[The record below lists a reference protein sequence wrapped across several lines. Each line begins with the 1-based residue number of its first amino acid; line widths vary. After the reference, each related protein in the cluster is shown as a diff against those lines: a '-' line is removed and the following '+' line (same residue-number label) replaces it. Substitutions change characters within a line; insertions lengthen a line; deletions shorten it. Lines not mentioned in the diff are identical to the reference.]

1 LWADSQD
8 RHKGGGYEIPA
19 PMAKQKKYADPE
31 ILAKV
36 ANLTLR
42 ARRVVE
48 GTISGLHKS
57 PFHGFAVEFAEYREY
72 VPGDDLKR
80 LDWRVFGRT
89 DRHYVKEYEQE
100 SNLRAWIVMDAS
112 ASMRYG
118 SDSLTKF
125 DYGATLAASLATL
138 LVEQQDP
145 VGLAL
150 LDSQPRKIIPPAATQ
165 ANLVRIIGE
174 LEDSAPDRETELG
187 GALRTLSE
195 QIKQRGMVILVSD
208 LLTNLDSFYDG
219 IARLQYRGHE
229 IMVFHIL
236 DRDEVELPFN
246 DNVLFKDIEGSEQL
260 FAEPWAFRQA
270 YRRAMQDFIADV
282 KSGCGSRGIDHLLLL
297 TDEDLGTALS
307 HYLHQ
312 RARTQHMRAETHGHH
327 HH

>member
-1 LWADSQD
+1 
-8 RHKGGGYEIPA
+8 
-19 PMAKQKKYADPE
+19 MAKDKNYADPE
-31 ILAKV
+31 ILGRIAS
-36 ANLTLR
+36 LTLR

-89 DRHYVKEYEQE
+89 DRHYIKEYEQE
-100 SNLRAWIVMDAS
+100 SNLRAWIIMDAS
-112 ASMRYG
+112 RSMRYG
-118 SDSLTKF
+118 TGRMTKF

-150 LDSQPRKIIPPAATQ
+150 CDSQPRKLIPPAATQ
-165 ANLVRIIGE
+165 AQLVRIIGE

-187 GALRTLSE
+187 GVLQTLAE
-195 QIKQRGMVILVSD
+195 QIKQRGFVIIVSD
-208 LLTNLDSFYDG
+208 MLTNLNAFYDG

-229 IMVFHIL
+229 VAVFHIL

-246 DNVLFKDIEGSEQL
+246 DNVLFRDIEGTEEL

-270 YRRAMQDFIADV
+270 YRAAMQEFIAAV
-282 KSGCGSRGIDHLLLL
+282 RGGCASRGIDHLLLL
-297 TDEDLGTALS
+297 TNEDLGTALS
-307 HYLHQ
+307 HYLHR
-312 RARTQHMRAETHGHH
+312 RARVQHVRAETHGHH

>member
-1 LWADSQD
+1 
-8 RHKGGGYEIPA
+8 
-19 PMAKQKKYADPE
+19 MAKPHKYADPE
-31 ILAKV
+31 ILAQISS
-36 ANLTLR
+36 LTLR

-48 GTISGLHKS
+48 GTISGMHKS

-89 DRHYVKEYEQE
+89 DRHYIKEYEQE
-100 SNLRAWIVMDAS
+100 SNLRAWIVLDAS

-118 SDSLTKF
+118 SNSMSKF

-150 LDSQPRKIIPPAATQ
+150 FDSQPRQVIPPAATQ
-165 ANLVRIIGE
+165 ANLVRMIGE
-174 LEDSAPDRETELG
+174 LQNSAPDRQTELG
-187 GALRTLSE
+187 GSLRTLSE
-195 QIKQRGMVILVSD
+195 QIKQRGLVIMVSD
-208 LLTNLDSFYDG
+208 LLTNLDAFFDG

-229 IMVFHIL
+229 IIVFQVL
-236 DRDEVELPFN
+236 DRDEIELPFD
-246 DNVLFKDIEGSEQL
+246 DNVLFKDIEGTEQL

-270 YRRAMQDFIADV
+270 YRNAMQEFIAKV
-282 KSGCGSRGIDHLLLL
+282 KSGCGSRTIDHLLLL
-297 TDEDLGTALS
+297 TDDDLGTALS

-312 RARTQHMRAETHGHH
+312 RARLQHSRAETHGHH